1 MNNITLSPPALPK
14 DENISAADAHETE
27 ITAVMHELKNQICT
41 ISLAIAALKYPDET
55 EDERQ
60 RHLASLEGVI
70 ADMNRQFHRLD
81 DWLIQVGYK
90 RKPGE
95 AASVAQTRRAAKRYG
110 SPHQS
115 PGVKVI
121 ERHGLPLPFEDN
133 QEL

>member
-1 MNNITLSPPALPK
+1 MNNITLLPPALTT
-14 DENISAADAHETE
+14 DENSSPADTHEAE

-60 RHLASLEGVI
+60 RHLASLEAVI

-81 DWLIQVGYK
+81 DWLIEVGYK

-95 AASVAQTRRAAKRYG
+95 AGSAAQARRGATRYDSA
-110 SPHQS
+110 HQS
-115 PGVKVI
+115 PAVRVS
-121 ERHGLPLPFEDN
+121 ERHGLPSPFED
-133 QEL
+133 L

>member
-1 MNNITLSPPALPK
+1 MNNVTLLPPAVAK
-14 DENISAADAHETE
+14 DENSSTADAHETE

-60 RHLASLEGVI
+60 SHLASLEAVI
-70 ADMNRQFHRLD
+70 ADMNRQFQRLD

-95 AASVAQTRRAAKRYG
+95 VASGARARRSTKRYG
-110 SPHQS
+110 SAHQS
-115 PGVKVI
+115 PGVRVV
-121 ERHGLPLPFEDN
+121 ERRGLPFEDN